1 LLIVL
6 MVVVLI
12 VVCFDRGCVGCVDGG
27 CFLLLSVA
35 IHEAMEQ
42 QTISV
47 AKAGITTIL
56 NSRSSVLA
64 AANPVYGRYDDY
76 KSAAENIDF
85 LPTILSRFDLIF
97 IVRDIRDEARDR
109 TIARHVLSVHINAS
123 RAGGSRRKSNS
134 IGPGLNNGT
143 IQDSSMNH
151 HDDDDDGDDLSLGS
165 MKRYI
170 MYCRNRCAPTLSEE
184 ATLMLRSQYVSI
196 RSSQRL
202 RAVQEGA
209 SNAAVPITVR
219 QLEAIVRLSESLAKI
234 TLSREATPEHVAE
247 AIRLFKVSTGAAAN
261 SGSMAAEGF
270 LRPEMATQIQ
280 EVEDQIKRRVAIGSD
295 ARVKRLVDEFSRKGF
310 PEFAVRKA
318 LHVMVAR
325 GELMQHQRR
334 KVVQRLR

>member
-1 LLIVL
+1 MGSGIENGLI
-6 MVVVLI
+6 
-12 VVCFDRGCVGCVDGG
+12 
-27 CFLLLSVA
+27 
-35 IHEAMEQ
+35 E
-42 QTISV
+42 
-47 AKAGITTIL
+47 
-56 NSRSSVLA
+56 
-64 AANPVYGRYDDY
+64 
-76 KSAAENIDF
+76 
-85 LPTILSRFDLIF
+85 
-97 IVRDIRDEARDR
+97 
-109 TIARHVLSVHINAS
+109 
-123 RAGGSRRKSNS
+123 
-134 IGPGLNNGT
+134 
-143 IQDSSMNH
+143 DSSKNNE
-151 HDDDDDGDDLSLGS
+151 DDLEDDGEDLSLGS

-184 ATLMLRSQYVSI
+184 ATLMLRSHYVSI
-196 RSSQRL
+196 RNSQRL

-219 QLEAIVRLSESLAKI
+219 QLEAIVRISESLAKL

-247 AIRLFKVSTGAAAN
+247 AIRLFKVSTGHAAN

>member
-1 LLIVL
+1 
-6 MVVVLI
+6 MV
-12 VVCFDRGCVGCVDGG
+12 FGG
-27 CFLLLSVA
+27 LLLLFGSFECINLLFFLFPVSSPSLPCSSL
-35 IHEAMEQ
+35 E
-42 QTISV
+42 
-47 AKAGITTIL
+47 GITTIL

-97 IVRDIRDEARDR
+97 IVRDIRDAARDR

-123 RAGGSRRKSNS
+123 RAGGARRKTSS
-134 IGPGLNNGT
+134 LGPGLGNNT
-143 IQDSSMNH
+143 IQDSSMNN
-151 HDDDDDGDDLSLGS
+151 DDEDDGDDLSLGS

-184 ATLMLRSQYVSI
+184 ATLMLRSHYVSI
-196 RSSQRL
+196 RNSQRL
-202 RAVQEGA
+202 RAAQEGA

-219 QLEAIVRLSESLAKI
+219 QLEAIVRISESLAKL

-247 AIRLFKVSTGAAAN
+247 AIRLFKVSTGHAAN